1 MTDMTIAIGS
11 DHRGFRLKNALKD
24 VLDKMNIPV
33 EDMGTDAESSA
44 DYPVYAARVAAAV
57 ESGACPRGVLICG
70 SGIGM
75 SVAANKFKGVRAA
88 LCHNLQT
95 AEMCRRH
102 NNSNVLVLGES
113 LGEELSV
120 KMLKVWLETP
130 FEGGRHQQRLDLI
143 AEIENKN
150 FK

>member
-1 MTDMTIAIGS
+1 MTDIRIALGS
-11 DHRGFRLKNALKD
+11 DHRGFRTKGALR
-24 VLDKMNIPV
+24 KMLENLNIPV
-33 EDMGTDAESSA
+33 EDMGPDSA
-44 DYPVYAARVAAAV
+44 VSTDYPVYAAKVAAAV
-57 ESGACPRGVLICG
+57 ESGACNRGILICG

-75 SVAANKFKGVRAA
+75 SVTANKFKGVRAA

-102 NNSNVLVLGES
+102 NNSNVLVLAEDSGA
-113 LGEELSV
+113 ELSV
-120 KMLKVWLETP
+120 KILKVWLETP

-143 AEIENKN
+143 AEIENRN